1 MLFTDWMGLSGLA
14 LVWLLFALRLP
25 YAQRLDGKRR
35 ALLAGLGYVLVM
47 FPVAGW
53 SLTIWLRGMVGDLS
67 ITSMLLLSVAV
78 YARLFKVTSPWDAR
92 ERSALLG
99 FLAVLALLLYP
110 FALGLGSLD
119 PYRSGYGGVALLLML
134 ALLALWLMRRGLYL
148 LPLVFALAATGWS
161 FNVLESTNLWDYLID
176 APLAIYAL
184 WVTIKVNLLYVLRRK
199 RVQPDAQ

>member
-14 LVWLLFALRLP
+14 LAWLLLALRLP
-25 YAQRLDGKRR
+25 YVQRLDGKRR

-47 FPVAGW
+47 FPIAGW
-53 SLTIWLRGMVGDLS
+53 SPAIWLRGMVGDLS
-67 ITSMLLLSVAV
+67 ITSMLLLSAAV
-78 YARLFKVTSPWDAR
+78 YARLFKVTPPWDAR

-119 PYRSGYGGVALLLML
+119 PYRSGYGGVGLLLML
-134 ALLALWLMRRGLYL
+134 ALLALWLMRRGFYL

-161 FNVLESTNLWDYLID
+161 FNMLESTNLWDYLID

-184 WVTIKVNLLYVLRRK
+184 WVTIKVNLQHALRRN
-199 RVQPDAQ
+199 RA

>member
-1 MLFTDWMGLSGLA
+1 MLFSDWMGLSGLA

-35 ALLAGLGYVLVM
+35 ALLAGLGYVVVM
-47 FPVAGW
+47 FPIAGW
-53 SLTIWLRGMVGDLS
+53 SPAIWLRGMVGDLS
-67 ITSMLLLSVAV
+67 ITSMLLLSAAV
-78 YARLFKVTSPWDAR
+78 YARLFKVAPMWDAR

-119 PYRSGYGGVALLLML
+119 PYRSGYGGVGLLLML
-134 ALLALWLMRRGLYL
+134 ALLALWLMRRGFYL
-148 LPLVFALAATGWS
+148 LPLVFALAASGWS

-184 WVTIKVNLLYVLRRK
+184 WVTIKVNLLYALRRN
-199 RVQPDAQ
+199 RA

>member
-1 MLFTDWMGLSGLA
+1 MMLFTDWMGLSGLA

-35 ALLAGLGYVLVM
+35 MLLVGLGYVVVM
-47 FPVAGW
+47 FPIAGW

-67 ITSMLLLSVAV
+67 ITSMLLLSAAV
-78 YARLFKVTSPWDAR
+78 YARLLKVEPKWDAR

-119 PYRSGYGGVALLLML
+119 PYRSGYGGVAMLLML
-134 ALLALWLMRRGLYL
+134 ALLALWLMRRGFYL

-161 FNVLESTNLWDYLID
+161 FNLLESTNLWDYLID

-184 WVTIKVNLLYVLRRK
+184 WVTIKLNLLYIWRRN
-199 RVQPDAQ
+199 RV

>member
-14 LVWLLFALRLP
+14 LVWLLLALRLP
-25 YAQRLDGKRR
+25 YVQRLDGKRR

-47 FPVAGW
+47 FPIAGW
-53 SLTIWLRGMVGDLS
+53 SPAIWLRGMVGDLS
-67 ITSMLLLSVAV
+67 ITSMLLLSAAL
-78 YARLFKVTSPWDAR
+78 YARLFNMPPKWNAR

-119 PYRSGYGGVALLLML
+119 PYRSGYGGVGLLLML
-134 ALLALWLMRRGLYL
+134 ALLALWLMRRGFYL

-161 FNVLESTNLWDYLID
+161 FNLLESTNLWDYLID

-184 WVTIKVNLLYVLRRK
+184 WVTIKVNLQYALRRK

>member
-1 MLFTDWMGLSGLA
+1 MLFSDWIGLSGLA

-25 YAQRLDGKRR
+25 YAQRLSGKRR

-53 SLTIWLRGMVGDLS
+53 SPTIWLRGMVGDLS
-67 ITSMLLLSVAV
+67 ITSMLLLTLAV
-78 YARLFKVTSPWDAR
+78 CARLFKVTPPWDAR
-92 ERSALLG
+92 ERGALLAL
-99 FLAVLALLLYP
+99 LAVLALLLYP

-119 PYRSGYGGVALLLML
+119 PYRSGFGGVGLLLML

-148 LPLVFALAATGWS
+148 LPLVFALAVTGWS
-161 FNVLESTNLWDYLID
+161 FNLLESTNLWDYLID

-184 WVTIKVNLLYVLRRK
+184 WVSIKVNLQHALRRN
-199 RVQPDAQ
+199 RA

>member
-25 YAQRLDGKRR
+25 FVQGLDGKRR
-35 ALLAGLGYVLVM
+35 MLLAGLGYVVVM
-47 FPVAGW
+47 FPIAGW

-67 ITSMLLLSVAV
+67 ITSMLLLSAAV
-78 YARLFKVTSPWDAR
+78 YVRVKNVPPKWDAR

-110 FALGLGSLD
+110 FALGLGTLD
-119 PYRSGYGGVALLLML
+119 PYRSGFGGVGLLLML
-134 ALLALWLMRRGLYL
+134 ALLALWLMRRGFYL

-184 WVTIKVNLLYVLRRK
+184 WVTIKVNLLYIWRRN
-199 RVQPDAQ
+199 RA

>member
-14 LVWLLFALRLP
+14 LVWLLFAMRLP

-35 ALLAGLGYVLVM
+35 MLLAGLGYVVVM
-47 FPVAGW
+47 FPIAGW
-53 SLTIWLRGMVGDLS
+53 SLAIWLRGMVGDLS
-67 ITSMLLLSVAV
+67 LTSMLLLSAAV
-78 YARLFKVTSPWDAR
+78 FARLFDLPPQWDAR

-110 FALGLGSLD
+110 FALGLGALD

-134 ALLALWLMRRGLYL
+134 ALLALWLMRRGFYL
-148 LPLVFALAATGWS
+148 LPLVFAVAATGWS
-161 FNVLESTNLWDYLID
+161 FNMLESTNLWDYLID

-184 WVTIKVNLLYVLRRK
+184 WVTIKMNLLYAWRRS
-199 RVQPDAQ
+199 RA

>member
-1 MLFTDWMGLSGLA
+1 MLFTDWTGLSGLA
-14 LVWLLFALRLP
+14 LVLLLFGLRLP
-25 YAQRLDGKRR
+25 YVQGLDGKRR
-35 ALLAGLGYVLVM
+35 MLFIGLGYVLVM

-53 SLTIWLRGMVGDLS
+53 SLAGWLRGMVGDLS
-67 ITSMLLLSVAV
+67 ITSMLLLSLAV
-78 YARLFKVTSPWDAR
+78 YARLFKVAPKWEPR

-119 PYRSGYGGVALLLML
+119 PYRSGYGGVGLLLML
-134 ALLALWLMRRGLYL
+134 SLLALWAMRRGFYL
-148 LPLVFALAATGWS
+148 LPLVFALAVTGWS

-184 WVTIKVNLLYVLRRK
+184 WVTLKVNLLYVLRSK
-199 RVQPDAQ
+199 RA

>member
-47 FPVAGW
+47 FPIAGW
-53 SLTIWLRGMVGDLS
+53 SLAIWLRGMVGDLS
-67 ITSMLLLSVAV
+67 ITSMLLLAVAV
-78 YARLFKVTSPWDAR
+78 YARLFKVTPLWDAR
-92 ERSALLG
+92 ERSALFGL
-99 FLAVLALLLYP
+99 LAVLALLLYP

-119 PYRSGYGGVALLLML
+119 PYRSGYGGVAMLLML

-184 WVTIKVNLLYVLRRK
+184 WVTIKVNLLYALRSK
-199 RVQPDAQ
+199 RA